1 MSIVLNLSEHWKT
14 IAADKELQLLG
25 CIHDLEQ
32 HQNALAAVENI
43 EAWAEKLKSLAGFFS
58 LVKHEDNKVFA
69 AVDHIFCQG

>member
-14 IAADKELQLLG
+14 IAADKSVQLLG

-43 EAWAEKLKSLAGFFS
+43 ELGLR
-58 LVKHEDNKVFA
+58 N
-69 AVDHIFCQG
+69 